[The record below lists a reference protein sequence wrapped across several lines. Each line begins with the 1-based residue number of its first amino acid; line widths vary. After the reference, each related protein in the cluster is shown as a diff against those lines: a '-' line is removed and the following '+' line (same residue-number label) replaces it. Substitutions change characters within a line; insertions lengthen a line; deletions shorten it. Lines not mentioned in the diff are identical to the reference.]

1 MAKKKRYNYIKKKI
15 ARGTWPCILTMLL
28 ALGLLLATLALS
40 VHFQGQGPMLLGALG
55 FSSIVMSIFSIYF
68 LILALHDS
76 EKNYLPVRIGGILA
90 TCVLLVWIIFL
101 ALGLKAMA

>member
-15 ARGTWPCILTMLL
+15 ARGTVPCILTMLL

-55 FSSIVMSIFSIYF
+55 FSSIVMIRLRMVWYAVSR
-68 LILALHDS
+68 ALSDD
-76 EKNYLPVRIGGILA
+76 
-90 TCVLLVWIIFL
+90 
-101 ALGLKAMA
+101 M

>member
-1 MAKKKRYNYIKKKI
+1 MAKKKRYNYIKKI

-55 FSSIVMSIFSIYF
+55 FSSIVMTLFSLYF

-101 ALGLKAMA
+101 ALGLNF

>member
-28 ALGLLLATLALS
+28 ALGLLLVTLALS

-55 FSSIVMSIFSIYF
+55 FSSIVMSILSIYF

-76 EKNYLPVRIGGILA
+76 EKNYIPARIGGILA
-90 TCVLLVWIIFL
+90 ICVLLVWIIFVV
-101 ALGLKAMA
+101 LGLKAMA

>member
-1 MAKKKRYNYIKKKI
+1 MATKKRYNYIKKKI

-55 FSSIVMSIFSIYF
+55 FSSIVMSGFSIYF

-76 EKNYLPVRIGGILA
+76 EKNYLPVRIAGILA
-90 TCVLLVWIIFL
+90 ACVLLVWIIFI
-101 ALGLKAMA
+101 ALGLKTVV

>member
-40 VHFQGQGPMLLGALG
+40 VHFQGQGPRLLGALG
-55 FSSIVMSIFSIYF
+55 FSSIVMTIFSLYF

-76 EKNYLPVRIGGILA
+76 EKNYVPVRIGGIIA
-90 TCVLLVWIIFL
+90 ACVLLVWIIFI
-101 ALGLKAMA
+101 ALGLKTMI

>member
-40 VHFQGQGPMLLGALG
+40 VHFRGQGPMLLGALG
-55 FSSIVMSIFSIYF
+55 FSSIVMTLVSLYF
-68 LILALHDS
+68 QILALHDS
-76 EKNYLPVRIGGILA
+76 EKNYVPVRIGGILA
-90 TCVLLVWIIFL
+90 ACVLLVWIIFI
-101 ALGLKAMA
+101 ALGQKTMI

>member
-28 ALGLLLATLALS
+28 ALGLLLAAVALS
-40 VHFQGQGPMLLGALG
+40 VYFQGQGPMVLGALA
-55 FSSIVMSIFSIYF
+55 FMSIVMSIFSIYY

-76 EKNYLPVRIGGILA
+76 EKNYVPVRIGGILA
-90 TCVLLVWIIFL
+90 VLVLMVWIMFI
-101 ALGLKAMA
+101 ALGLKTMV

>member
-1 MAKKKRYNYIKKKI
+1 MTKKKRYNYIKKKI

-55 FSSIVMSIFSIYF
+55 FSSIVMSILSIYWPSTTARKITYRSASAASSLSAYCWSGSF
-68 LILALHDS
+68 SSPLA
-76 EKNYLPVRIGGILA
+76 
-90 TCVLLVWIIFL
+90 
-101 ALGLKAMA
+101 